1 MSDIILAL
9 VSFDKFEPINNGM
22 DKHYGRIGHKSI
34 SYKKDN
40 YTIST
45 KKGSHKQLQNITN
58 VTI

>member
-45 KKGSHKQLQNITN
+45 KKDPINNCKILQM
-58 VTI
+58 